1 MTRKHALITGI
12 TGQDGAY
19 LAKFLLEKDYEVYGL
34 RRQTSLPNEDRLS
47 YLGVADHVQL
57 IDGDILDQSSIIT
70 ALRAAEPDELY
81 NLAAQSFVGA
91 SWREPLLTAQATG
104 VGAVNVLE
112 AVRLIR
118 PDTRVYQASSSE
130 MFGLVADRIQSETTT
145 FHPRSP
151 YAVAK
156 LFAHWM
162 TINYRESYRMF
173 ACAGIL
179 FNHESPIRGLNFVTR
194 KITDG
199 VARIKLGIE
208 RELRL
213 GNVDAQR
220 DWGFSGDYVKA
231 MWLMLQADQPKEYVV
246 ATGRTTSVADFCR
259 LAFASVGLN
268 WRDHVRTDP
277 ALTRPAEVPYLC
289 GDATKAKIELG
300 WEPSVTLE
308 DLAAMMVASDLK
320 RIGTDRVSPPHA

>member
-1 MTRKHALITGI
+1 MTKKHALITGI

-19 LAKFLLEKDYEVYGL
+19 LAKFLLEQDYEVYGL
-34 RRQTSLPNEDRLS
+34 HRRTSLPNEDRLL
-47 YLGVADHVQL
+47 YLGVADHVRL
-57 IDGDILDQSSIIT
+57 IDGDILDQSSVIG
-70 ALRAAEPDELY
+70 ALRAAEPHEVY

-91 SWREPLLTAQATG
+91 SWRQPLLTAQATG

-118 PDTRVYQASSSE
+118 PDARVYQASSSE
-130 MFGLVADRIQSETTT
+130 MFGLVADPIQSETTR

-156 LFAHWM
+156 LFAHWT

-179 FNHESPIRGLNFVTR
+179 FNHESPIRGLEFVTR

-199 VARIKLGIE
+199 VARIKFGVA

-213 GNVDAQR
+213 GNVEVQR
-220 DWGFSGDYVKA
+220 DWGFAGDYVKA
-231 MWLMLQADQPKEYVV
+231 MWLMLQADRPKEYVV
-246 ATGRTTSVADFCR
+246 ATGRIASVADFCQ
-259 LAFASVGLN
+259 LAFASVGLD

-277 ALTRPAEVPYLC
+277 ALTRPAEVPYLR
-289 GDATKAKIELG
+289 GDATKAKVELG
-300 WEPSVTLE
+300 WEPIVTLE
-308 DLAAMMVASDLK
+308 ELAAMMVAADLK
-320 RIGTDRVSPPHA
+320 RIGGDRVSPTDE

>member
-1 MTRKHALITGI
+1 MKRHALITGV

-19 LAKFLLEKDYEVYGL
+19 LAKFLLEQDYEVYGL
-34 RRQTSLPNEDRLS
+34 RRRSSLPNEERLR
-47 YLGVADHVQL
+47 YLGIADHVQL
-57 IDGDILDQSSIIT
+57 IDGDILDKSSLI
-70 ALRAAEPDELY
+70 AAVRETEPDEVY
-81 NLAAQSFVGA
+81 NLAAQSFVGS
-91 SWREPLLTAQATG
+91 SWRQPLLTAEATG
-104 VGAVNVLE
+104 VGAVNMLE

-118 PDTRVYQASSSE
+118 PATRVYQASSSE
-130 MFGLVADRIQSETTT
+130 MFGLVTGSVQSETTN

-179 FNHESPIRGLNFVTR
+179 FNHESPIRGIEFVTR

-199 VARIKLGIE
+199 VARIKLGVQ

-213 GNVDAQR
+213 GNVDVRR
-220 DWGFSGDYVKA
+220 DWGFAGDYVKA

-246 ATGRTTSVADFCR
+246 ATGRTVSVADFCE
-259 LAFASVGLN
+259 LAFASVGLD
-268 WRDHVRTDP
+268 WRNHVKTDS
-277 ALTRPAEVPYLC
+277 ALTRPAEVTYLC
-289 GDATKAKIELG
+289 GDASRAKNELR
-300 WEPSVTLE
+300 WTPAVRLE
-308 DLAAMMVASDLK
+308 ELVAMMVAADLK
-320 RIGTDRVSPPHA
+320 RVGADRAGAANE

>member
-34 RRQTSLPNEDRLS
+34 RRQTSLPNGDRLS
-47 YLGVADHVQL
+47 YMGVADHVQL

-70 ALRAAEPDELY
+70 ALRAAEPDEVY

-112 AVRLIR
+112 AVRLIQ
-118 PDTRVYQASSSE
+118 PDIRVYQASSSE
-130 MFGLVADRIQSETTT
+130 MFGLVADRIQSETTR

-308 DLAAMMVASDLK
+308 DLAAMMVAADLK
-320 RIGTDRVSPPHA
+320 RIGTDRVSPPDA

>member
-1 MTRKHALITGI
+1 VKRHALITGV

-19 LAKFLLEKDYEVYGL
+19 LAKFLLEQDYEVYGL
-34 RRQTSLPNEDRLS
+34 RRRTSLPNEDRLR
-47 YLGVADHVQL
+47 YLRIADHVHL
-57 IDGDILDQSSIIT
+57 IDGDILDSSSVI
-70 ALRAAEPDELY
+70 AAVRETEPDEVY
-81 NLAAQSFVGA
+81 NLAAQSFVGS
-91 SWREPLLTAQATG
+91 SWRQPLLTAESTG

-118 PDTRVYQASSSE
+118 PAARVYQASSSE
-130 MFGLVADRIQSETTT
+130 MFGLVTGSTQSEITN

-179 FNHESPIRGLNFVTR
+179 FNHESPIRGLEFVTR

-199 VARIKLGIE
+199 VARIKLGVD

-213 GNVDAQR
+213 GNVDVQR
-220 DWGFSGDYVKA
+220 DWGFAGDYVKA

-246 ATGRTTSVADFCR
+246 ATGRTVSVADFCR
-259 LAFASVGLN
+259 LAFASVGLD
-268 WRDHVRTDP
+268 WRDYVKSDS
-277 ALTRPAEVPYLC
+277 ALTRPAEVTYLC
-289 GDATKAKIELG
+289 GDASRAKNELR
-300 WEPSVTLE
+300 WTPIVTLE
-308 DLAAMMVASDLK
+308 ELVAMMVAADLK
-320 RIGTDRVSPPHA
+320 RVGAERAGAAYE